1 MNFLKRALYSCFLL
15 AMIQELH
22 TKPSGGY
29 YSAMHKRHNK
39 TTFGFAGQKTLEQ
52 LLVLEKIA
60 QILSSDGAKQA
71 FGFKTGTDQIVT
83 TSPTPAA
90 GDLSINGTFKIV
102 GNNIEIVVADIATD
116 ITTTGAVTINVP
128 SNGDVLLNGVSYV
141 ADQVSNLT
149 VTKTNTAN
157 SFSISGALSVT
168 AAASGMNN
176 YVNIP
181 ESRTLQVEGAIT
193 FDGNNAQQTS
203 TSNVGYVYN
212 AGTISAT
219 GDITMS
225 NHTGADTT
233 GKAGIENRG
242 TIESTGGN
250 IVMNYNKGGS
260 AANASGAGVGGS
272 GDTGASGGAITAS
285 GSITMNN
292 NTGGSATYGSGAGI
306 GGGGGSNS
314 TDGAGSAITASSG
327 NIIMSNN
334 AGGSASSPAS
344 GSGAGV
350 GGGGAG
356 GGGAGAG
363 GGGGA
368 ITASSGNII
377 MNNNI
382 GGSASGSGAGVGGG
396 GAGGGGEGGRGGAI
410 TASGSITINNNTG
423 GVASSA
429 GAGVG
434 RGGGIAGGAFSSAVK
449 ADGNIIITIETSV
462 IRKNVNMASIAIKNI
477 ALVNKPFN
485 TFTITILSDSYGSSG
500 GNYLAMQ
507 TAHESVVALN
517 AANQS

>member
-15 AMIQELH
+15 AMVQELH

-39 TTFGFAGQKTLEQ
+39 TMLHFAGQKTLEQ
-52 LLVLEKIA
+52 LIVLEKVA

-141 ADQVSNLT
+141 AGQVSNLT

-176 YVNIP
+176 YINIP
-181 ESRTLQVEGAIT
+181 ESRSLQVEGALT

-260 AANASGAGVGGS
+260 ATNGSGAGVGGS
-272 GDTGASGGAITAS
+272 GNTGASGGTITAS
-285 GSITMNN
+285 GSITFSN
-292 NTGGSATYGSGAGI
+292 NTGGSASGS
-306 GGGGGSNS
+306 
-314 TDGAGSAITASSG
+314 
-327 NIIMSNN
+327 
-334 AGGSASSPAS
+334 
-344 GSGAGV
+344 SGAGV
-350 GGGGAG
+350 GGGGSRDG
-356 GGGAGAG
+356 GTGGA
-363 GGGGA
+363 GGA
-368 ITASSGNII
+368 ITTSNFITFS
-377 MNNNI
+377 NNT
-382 GGSASGSGAGVGGG
+382 GGSAGGTSGAGVGDGG
-396 GAGGGGEGGRGGAI
+396 SNRAGGVVGGAI
-410 TASGSITINNNTG
+410 TTSNFITFSNNTG
-423 GVASSA
+423 GSA
-429 GAGVG
+429 GGTSGAGVG
-434 RGGGIAGGAFSSAVK
+434 DGGSNRAGGVVGGAFSSAVK
-449 ADGNIIITIETSV
+449 ADGNIIITIEISTA
-462 IRKNVNMASIAIKNI
+462 RKNVNTSSIAIKNI
-477 ALVNKPFN
+477 ALANKPFN
-485 TFTITILSDSYGSSG
+485 TFTITILGDSYGSSG